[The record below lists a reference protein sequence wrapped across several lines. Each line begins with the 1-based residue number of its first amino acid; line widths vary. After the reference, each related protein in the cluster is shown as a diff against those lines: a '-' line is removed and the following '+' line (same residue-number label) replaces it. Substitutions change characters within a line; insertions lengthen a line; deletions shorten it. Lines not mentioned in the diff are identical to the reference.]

1 MNKQVINVAFVGGGK
16 GCYDIL
22 NQLKSYPP
30 THLHP
35 NIVAVAD
42 TDSDAVGYRHA
53 QRLGIK
59 TTSDYRQ
66 FLQDKN
72 IDLIIE
78 LTGND
83 EVLSDILKN
92 KLESIKVLDHVGA
105 LFLWEIIAIQEEKLH
120 LEKRV
125 SDLDTMAAIGEIS
138 YRLTHEIRNPLM
150 IIGGLVRRMMTRIDL
165 PHGIRKRLKHIG
177 SHVQHI
183 EEVISDICDVVRPL
197 NPHFKLTDMTAFLNS
212 WCNAVKV
219 EARLVGAGVQINIE
233 EDLPTMY
240 IDPSLMR
247 QALWH
252 ILENSLDA
260 MAERGGTITI
270 KAILCWDNVQIEL
283 SDSGTGFG
291 KISTTKAM
299 EPFTSTR
306 LGKLGLGLALCR
318 QIVLSHDGDIEII
331 DQKGEGATVIIALPV
346 KFKTP
351 KKNASFPPLPRQKKA
366 RGKLTVP

>member
-1 MNKQVINVAFVGGGK
+1 MMDKKVINVAFVGGGK

-30 THLHP
+30 AHLHP
-35 NIVAVAD
+35 NIIAVAD
-42 TDSDAVGYRHA
+42 IDSDAVGYRHA
-53 QRLGIK
+53 QRLGIP

-78 LTGND
+78 LTGN
-83 EVLSDILKN
+83 EAVLADILKH

-120 LEKRV
+120 LEKKV
-125 SDLDTMAAIGEIS
+125 SDLDTMAAVGEIS

-150 IIGGLVRRMMTRIDL
+150 IVGGLVRRMMTRIDL

-197 NPHFKLTDMTAFLNS
+197 NPHYKLTDMTAFLNS
-212 WCNAVKV
+212 WCNAVKA
-219 EARLVGAGVQINIE
+219 EARLVGVAVLLTIE

-260 MAERGGTITI
+260 MADKGGTITI
-270 KAILCWDNVQIEL
+270 KAILCWDNVHIEL
-283 SDSGTGFG
+283 SDSGPGFG
-291 KISTTKAM
+291 SLSTTKAL

-306 LGKLGLGLALCR
+306 HGKMGLGLALCR
-318 QIVLSHDGDIEII
+318 QIVLGHDGNLEII
-331 DQKGEGATVIIALPV
+331 DQQGKGATVIIELPV
-346 KFKTP
+346 KFKMP
-351 KKNASFPPLPRQKKA
+351 KKNTLFPPQQKKA
-366 RGKLTVP
+366 RK